1 MSRFIAIANQKG
13 GVGKTTTVVNLSACL
28 AQSGKKTLVIDM
40 DPQANAS
47 SGLGLDSSKIRRSI
61 YDMLINGNAA
71 RQVIM
76 STGIDNLDIIPST
89 VKLVGAEVE
98 MVTLMAREQ
107 ILRRALESIRDRYD
121 FLVADCPPSLG
132 LLTLNTLT
140 AADTVLIPIQTEY
153 YALEGLSQL
162 LNTVRL
168 VQKHLNKNLTV
179 EGILLTMFDSRLNLS
194 NQVMEDVQQYFQG
207 RVFRTIIYRN
217 VKLSEA
223 PSHGLPIT
231 LYDQSSRGA
240 ENYVELARELLDH
253 ENEVVGERA

>member
-47 SGLGLDSSKIRRSI
+47 SGLGLDPSKIRRSV
-61 YDMLINGNAA
+61 YDMLINGNSA
-71 RQVIM
+71 RQVVVG
-76 STGIDNLDIIPST
+76 TDVDNLDIIPST

-98 MVTLMAREQ
+98 MVSLMAREQ
-107 ILRRALESIRDRYD
+107 ILRRALESVRDRYD

-168 VQKHLNKNLTV
+168 VQKHLNRNLAI

-194 NQVMEDVQQYFQG
+194 NQVMEDVRQYFQG

-240 ENYVELARELLDH
+240 ENYIELAKELLDH
-253 ENEVVGERA
+253 ENEVVRERA

>member
-47 SGLGLDSSKIRRSI
+47 SGLGLDPSKIRRSV

-76 STGIDNLDIIPST
+76 STDIANLDIMPST

-98 MVTLMAREQ
+98 MVAVMAREQ

-121 FLVADCPPSLG
+121 FLIADCPPSLG

-168 VQKHLNKNLTV
+168 VQKHLNKNLAV

-217 VKLSEA
+217 VRLSEA

-240 ENYVELARELLDH
+240 ENYIELAKELLDH
-253 ENEVVGERA
+253 ENEVVGKRA